1 MGTRFYELIFLA
13 ALYVFAIFWWV
24 RVFRRAS
31 TDGLKVISGPYD
43 ETIRILAELPR
54 PRPIRIS
61 SKGKWITLIV
71 LVVPL
76 AVFIVAAYEQHRHPT
91 PGMTMEGLLEFFG
104 IMAVLM
110 GAFLWLPPYLRASNR
125 TSNSG
130 SVIRN
135 PGSEPRWR
143 PDWLFSLH
151 LCAGYL
157 QEFRYFILCQTNFW
171 VICAPP
177 LKNDGVHRVTRSPWS
192 FAIKRIWSVFIMSCI
207 DAAST

>member
-76 AVFIVAAYEQHRHPT
+76 AVFTIAAYEQHRHPT

-110 GAFLWLPPYLRASNR
+110 GAFLWLPPYLRDKALVSGGELATAEITRIDNARIIYVYYEFETPFGQRVKKMSTTFRTDLATGMKTPVFYNR
-125 TSNSG
+125 E
-130 SVIRN
+130 N
-135 PGSEPRWR
+135 PKKAIA
-143 PDWLFSLH
+143 
-151 LCAGYL
+151 LCTAFYDVVL
-157 QEFRYFILCQTNFW
+157 PVKAKL
-171 VICAPP
+171 AP
-177 LKNDGVHRVTRSPWS
+177 L
-192 FAIKRIWSVFIMSCI
+192 
-207 DAAST
+207 